1 MLVVIGPVRARR
13 TGEDVVPDGLTAGIA
28 MRAAA
33 DGSRV
38 EVITK
43 LGDDGL
49 GDAVLIALGQAAVG
63 HVATLRDAAHA
74 TPVRAETVGAD
85 PAAEPDEAPPTRP
98 TATGADAMAGPALE
112 PGDVQLALRYITDFG
127 ALVAV
132 HLPPSVLAE
141 VVDAAGWASARLVV
155 VLDDDDA
162 AASSL
167 PADAVAVLAVADDG
181 DTALA
186 DALGRY
192 AGALDRG
199 DEPAAAYA
207 AFVAAGTSPS

>member
-13 TGEDVVPDGLTAGIA
+13 TGEDVVPDGLTVGIA

-49 GDAVLIALGQAAVG
+49 GDAVLIALGQAGVG
-63 HVATLRDAAHA
+63 HVATLRDVAHA
-74 TPVRAETVGAD
+74 TSVRTDAVGAD
-85 PAAEPDEAPPTRP
+85 PAAEPDEAPPARP
-98 TATGADAMAGPALE
+98 AATGADALAGPILE
-112 PGDVQLALRYITDFG
+112 TGDVQLALRYITDFTS
-127 ALVAV
+127 LVAV
-132 HLPPSVLAE
+132 HLPQSVLGE
-141 VVDAAGWASARLVV
+141 VIDAAVWGSARLVV
-155 VLDDDDA
+155 VLDRDDA

-167 PADAVAVLAVADDG
+167 PTDAVAVLAVDDDA

>member
-13 TGEDVVPDGLTAGIA
+13 TGEDVVPDGLTVGIA

-33 DGSRV
+33 EGSRV

-49 GDAVLIALGQAAVG
+49 GDAVLIALGQAGVG

-74 TPVRAETVGAD
+74 TSVRTDAVGAD
-85 PAAEPDEAPPTRP
+85 PAAEPDEAPTARP
-98 TATGADAMAGPALE
+98 TATGADALAGPVLE
-112 PGDVQLALRYITDFG
+112 TGDVQLALRYITDFTS
-127 ALVAV
+127 LVAV
-132 HLPPSVLAE
+132 HLPQSVLGE
-141 VVDAAGWASARLVV
+141 VIDAAVWGSARLVV
-155 VLDDDDA
+155 VLDRDDA

-167 PADAVAVLAVADDG
+167 PTDAVAVLAVDDDA